1 MTMNSSLNWGRNET
15 WKLINLITKS
25 GESIILHLKDR
36 KERIYYLSE
45 VSESEVNNGSICGYS
60 REKGKVYRRY

>member
-1 MTMNSSLNWGRNET
+1 MNSSLNWGRNET

-45 VSESEVNNGSICGYS
+45 VSESEVNNGSICEYC